1 MSTKAWFLDN
11 LKVVRGIEL
20 LTGFKMSPGS
30 PICRTYTSCCYTSVI
45 DFGNAK
51 MPRWR
56 TFNRNTIKNAG
67 NIGADD
73 WLLESGCGRSLNLE
87 TATRSRMQVKFR
99 CFCSVFDIG

>member
-20 LTGFKMSPGS
+20 LAGFKMSPGS

-67 NIGADD
+67 TF
-73 WLLESGCGRSLNLE
+73 GR
-87 TATRSRMQVKFR
+87 
-99 CFCSVFDIG
+99 